1 MFDSTSIRSMPGWN
15 NEKYL
20 PWMKS
25 GMEIVVGGREDEWSS
40 DFHHTTYN
48 YNDC

>member
-1 MFDSTSIRSMPGWN
+1 
-15 NEKYL
+15 
-20 PWMKS
+20 
-25 GMEIVVGGREDEWSS
+25 MEIVVGGREDEWSS

>member
-1 MFDSTSIRSMPGWN
+1 MFDSTSIRSMPGWS

-25 GMEIVVGGREDEWSS
+25 DMEVGIGGQTDE
-40 DFHHTTYN
+40 
-48 YNDC
+48 